1 MSPAPATFSGPIAE
15 FTGLEADAV
24 AQFLEWF
31 SYLPVLL
38 GAFVVFTGAVGVA
51 RFPDFYARVHPAGMI
66 DALGQVLILAGLGIA
81 SDDPW
86 IALKLAII
94 AVTLFITA
102 PTSTHALVRA
112 AWREG
117 LRPWLKPGDPEGQ
130 LEVGDDD
137 NPVAA
142 SASWLLPKKETRE

>member
-1 MSPAPATFSGPIAE
+1 M
-15 FTGLEADAV
+15 
-24 AQFLEWF
+24 
-31 SYLPVLL
+31 LL

-66 DALGQVLILAGLGIA
+66 DALGQVLILTGLGIA
-81 SDDPW
+81 SDNPW

-94 AVTLFITA
+94 SVTLFITA

-117 LRPWLKPGDPEGQ
+117 LRPWLKPGDPEGK
-130 LEVGDDD
+130 LEVGDEDS
-137 NPVAA
+137 PVAA
-142 SASWLLPKKETRE
+142 SASWLLPKKGPPK